1 MKKYFKIIIAL
12 SISSLMLTSCL
23 DDFLNVSPESGL
35 TEEEVFTKYENF
47 KKFFDVVYSDYGN
60 YAIAGAFPLHWSYS
74 SQKFSLESLT
84 DMSDAGRLQESQKYK
99 RGNMYPSQLMYNFRE
114 TSWSA
119 PAGELFGWFETM
131 WRATRV
137 ANIALQ
143 KVDMIQ
149 NATQEQK
156 DDLRAQAYFVRGF
169 CLFSLFRAYGPMPHV
184 TKPLGPD
191 DQWDIERPSKYE
203 TCIAVVEDM
212 NSAIEYYQKANKMRR
227 DPGPGGAL
235 HLIDPEMFRPS
246 GMAAMAIKAR
256 ALLYAASPLN
266 NDKGNVAW
274 EDAAKANW
282 EAIQQA
288 LVLNYELLPMDKFKQ
303 NFNGNKYSNEQ
314 LYGWYAGK
322 NSPSA
327 GHTQYLLPGV
337 FNNSQYNSGEC
348 PTQNTV
354 DKFET
359 VYGDPLNTEAD
370 RIAAAKAG
378 HFNEQ
383 DPYSNRDPRLTFTII
398 YNQTSMPGSW
408 QNGKAQIWIQGST
421 YGEISNPNFTG
432 YTQTG
437 YLSRKRW
444 GGESQ
449 KNNVSVDYTEP
460 VIRLGEL
467 YLNYAE
473 AANEAYG
480 PNTPA
485 PGASLSAV
493 QAINVIR
500 NRAGMPDVLP
510 QFTTSK
516 EIFRDRIKN
525 ERTVEL
531 AFEGH
536 YFYDIRR
543 WMDAPAVYSGTL
555 YGISVEKVTVSPDY
569 PTGFKYTRVPL
580 PATRQVA
587 WKEGMYYLPFADKD
601 YKLMKNFQFGPVW

>member
-35 TEEEVFTKYENF
+35 TDEEVFTKYENF
-47 KKFFDVVYSDYGN
+47 RKFFDVVYSDYGN

-99 RGNMYPSQLMYNFRE
+99 RGNMYPSQLMYNFKE
-114 TSWSA
+114 SSWSA
-119 PAGELFGWFETM
+119 PAGELFGWFESM

-143 KVDMIQ
+143 KIDMIQ

-169 CLFSLFRAYGPMPHV
+169 CLFSVFRAYGPMPHV
-184 TKPLGPD
+184 TTPLGPD
-191 DQWDIERPSKYE
+191 DQWDIARPSKYE
-203 TCIAVVEDM
+203 TCMAVVEDM
-212 NSAIEYYQKANKMRR
+212 NSAIEYYRKANKMRR

-246 GMAAMAIKAR
+246 GMAAMALKAR

-266 NDKGNVAW
+266 NDKGTIAW

-288 LVLNYELLPMDKFKQ
+288 LTLNYELLPMDKFKQ

-359 VYGDPLNTEAD
+359 IYGDPLNTEAD
-370 RIAAAKAG
+370 RIAAANAG
-378 HFNEQ
+378 HYNEQ
-383 DPYSNRDPRLTFTII
+383 DPYTNRDPRLTFTVI

-408 QNGKAQIWIQGST
+408 LNGKAQIWTQGNT

-500 NRAGMPDVLP
+500 NRAGMPDVLS

-516 EIFRDRIKN
+516 ELFRDRIKN

-555 YGISVEKVTVSPDY
+555 YGISVEKVTVSSEY
-569 PTGFKYTRVPL
+569 PTGFKYTRMPL